1 MNQKVT
7 LITTT
12 YNQEKYIGEC
22 IESVQN
28 QTHKKWEMII
38 LDDGSTDGTVYT
50 AEQYAK
56 CDKRIKV
63 YKFKHIGAGD
73 LHNKYNFALG
83 KASGDYIAV
92 LEGEDTT
99 ESDRFEREL
108 WHFNYKDTVLVYG
121 KAQRFGNDFNTVP
134 TIRPDSL
141 SEQTMLKEMF
151 LGCHIPMLTVM
162 MRKDI
167 LIKAGGFKSYGTLI
181 GADYATWLSLLPY
194 GEFIFLNAVLSKWR
208 MHDGNL
214 SKSQS
219 NKIKEVFDCGYF
231 WYKRMP
237 KEFKKKV
244 GMNDWQ
250 MYILNRYR
258 MLKSFLIYYKNK
270 GGR

>member
-1 MNQKVT
+1 MDENKRNKILEMT
-7 LITTT
+7 
-12 YNQEKYIGEC
+12 
-22 IESVQN
+22 IEAF
-28 QTHKKWEMII
+28 KKIN
-38 LDDGSTDGTVYT
+38 
-50 AEQYAK
+50 K
-56 CDKRIKV
+56 KRF
-63 YKFKHIGAGD
+63 YKSERGYQGR
-73 LHNKYNFALG
+73 LLCALYFLMDEVNIF
-83 KASGDYIAV
+83 S
-92 LEGEDTT
+92 EDTIIEQEYQKGTSSHGTTQRPDIIIHVPVEHSGARIT
-99 ESDRFEREL
+99 ENNYVVYALKKNTSDI
-108 WHFNYKDTVLVYG
+108 D
-121 KAQRFGNDFNTVP
+121 AQDDFNTVP